1 MPKGV
6 PWTREEEKQLRE
18 LVLAHR
24 PLGVIAGSL
33 GKTKE
38 SIRCKMARMGL
49 VDDNQPKSERSLS
62 TKLKLPVDLPSV
74 EEEKQLK
81 ALVESNKPVGVIA
94 ETLEKTVD
102 SVKSKI
108 RRLGLVEEGEV
119 KKQAPSSSKLILP

>member
-62 TKLKLPVDLPSV
+62 TGKG
-74 EEEKQLK
+74 
-81 ALVESNKPVGVIA
+81 A
-94 ETLEKTVD
+94 
-102 SVKSKI
+102 
-108 RRLGLVEEGEV
+108 LGL
-119 KKQAPSSSKLILP
+119 